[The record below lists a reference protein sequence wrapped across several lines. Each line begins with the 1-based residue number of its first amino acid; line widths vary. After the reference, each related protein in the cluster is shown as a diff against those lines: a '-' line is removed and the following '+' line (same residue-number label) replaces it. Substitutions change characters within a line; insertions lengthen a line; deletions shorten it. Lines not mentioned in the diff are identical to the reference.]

1 MTVIHLS
8 KHEALDADPK
18 AIQEINF
25 SANLDRDGNTTIFF
39 IIKEAKKTI
48 LHFSQGTVKVLWM
61 VFYNLATA
69 CSTSLF
75 CFNIIPI
82 KKTQY
87 NTLNLQLSN
96 SQINKLK
103 YGVKNNTGVTLDIL
117 SNVTGDSNHE
127 NSFLHKLLLHKLL
140 ANTQVSRLCKTFVN
154 NSSRILDQ
162 NVHLLFPAH
171 PRISKVF

>member
-1 MTVIHLS
+1 
-8 KHEALDADPK
+8 
-18 AIQEINF
+18 
-25 SANLDRDGNTTIFF
+25 
-39 IIKEAKKTI
+39 
-48 LHFSQGTVKVLWM
+48 M
-61 VFYNLATA
+61 VFYNLTTA
-69 CSTSLF
+69 CSTILF

-103 YGVKNNTGVTLDIL
+103 YGVKNNTGVTLEVL